1 MQNSRTRSSFLP
13 PVTRF
18 VLFLPETRQMKN
30 YGGDETHHHN
40 CDLVVVAFRL
50 VANGAAEL
58 EHT

>member
-1 MQNSRTRSSFLP
+1 MQNSRTRSSCLP

-30 YGGDETHHHN
+30 YGGDETYHHN
-40 CDLVVVAFRL
+40 CDPVVVAFSL